1 MGDQSHRARGREEI
15 MEALRNALRI
25 RRRTQRTESQR
36 RIRLVILLVLR
47 LWPKK
52 VYAWGEWA
60 QASLDR
66 DAQLASWARLDSLMA
81 LHVLHDEFV
90 LLWRRLSRK
99 RQRRLREQI
108 ALGWQ

>member
-1 MGDQSHRARGREEI
+1 
-15 MEALRNALRI
+15 MEALRNAVRI
-25 RRRTQRTESQR
+25 HRRTRRTEAQR

-47 LWPKK
+47 LWPEK

-66 DAQLASWARLDSLMA
+66 DAQLASYARLDSRMA

-99 RQRRLREQI
+99 RQRRLREHMEQ
-108 ALGWQ
+108 GWQ